1 MDIERPKSVSS
12 SRAAGFFIGEQ
23 PIPLPHSRFFHPTW
37 GHYEHSIAGTGLRNA
52 CALPISNGD
61 LAMTQN
67 NPLKLGTRNILSAR
81 RMGLMASVAGLQAKM
96 RA

>member
-1 MDIERPKSVSS
+1 
-12 SRAAGFFIGEQ
+12 
-23 PIPLPHSRFFHPTW
+23 
-37 GHYEHSIAGTGLRNA
+37 
-52 CALPISNGD
+52 
-61 LAMTQN
+61 MTQN